1 MTDPRQLPLEPT
13 EHINPRTIVE
23 LMPGTDAVCM
33 CGYGLPNAFQLE
45 CLWPFCGW
53 KDHLPDQ
60 EDE

>member
-1 MTDPRQLPLEPT
+1 
-13 EHINPRTIVE
+13 
-23 LMPGTDAVCM
+23 M